1 MFFIL
6 SVMGN
11 SFENFIQFL
20 SLIVVFILL
29 LVVVYFVTRWIG
41 GMEQR
46 QYGNKNIKIIEGSR
60 VGPNKVIQIVQ
71 VGKKFFVLGIGKDEI
86 SYLGEV
92 KEEDLTIS
100 EEKIKPLPDFK
111 EILAKAKELAGAK
124 SCKSFWRSRNAVLP

>member
-71 VGKKFFVLGIGKDEI
+71 VGKEFFVLGIGKDEI

-100 EEKIKPLPDFK
+100 EENIKPLPDFK
-111 EILAKAKELAGAK
+111 EIQAKAKEK
-124 SCKSFWRSRNAVLP
+124 IPKNKNKK

>member
-71 VGKKFFVLGIGKDEI
+71 VGKNFFVLGIGKDEI

-100 EEKIKPLPDFK
+100 EENIKPLPDFK
-111 EILAKAKELAGAK
+111 EILAKAKEK
-124 SCKSFWRSRNAVLP
+124 IPKNKNKK

>member
-20 SLIVVFILL
+20 SLIVVCSIL

-111 EILAKAKELAGAK
+111 EILAKAKEK
-124 SCKSFWRSRNAVLP
+124 IPKNKNKK

>member
-100 EEKIKPLPDFK
+100 EENIKPLPDFK
-111 EILAKAKELAGAK
+111 EILAKAKEK
-124 SCKSFWRSRNAVLP
+124 IPKNKNKK

>member
-1 MFFIL
+1 MIFNL
-6 SVMGN
+6 SVIGN

-20 SLIVVFILL
+20 SLIVVFVLL
-29 LVVVYFVTRWIG
+29 LIVVYFVTRWIG

-86 SYLGEV
+86 SYLCEV

-100 EEKIKPLPDFK
+100 EENIKPLPDFK
-111 EILAKAKELAGAK
+111 VILAKAKEK
-124 SCKSFWRSRNAVLP
+124 MPKNKNKK

>member
-86 SYLGEV
+86 SYLREV

-100 EEKIKPLPDFK
+100 EENIKPLPDFK
-111 EILAKAKELAGAK
+111 EILAKAKEK
-124 SCKSFWRSRNAVLP
+124 IPKNKNKK

>member
-111 EILAKAKELAGAK
+111 EILAKAKEK
-124 SCKSFWRSRNAVLP
+124 IPKNKNKK

>member
-60 VGPNKVIQIVQ
+60 VGPK
-71 VGKKFFVLGIGKDEI
+71 
-86 SYLGEV
+86 
-92 KEEDLTIS
+92 
-100 EEKIKPLPDFK
+100 
-111 EILAKAKELAGAK
+111 
-124 SCKSFWRSRNAVLP
+124 R

>member
-111 EILAKAKELAGAK
+111 EILAKAKEK
-124 SCKSFWRSRNAVLP
+124 IPKNKNKR

>member
-46 QYGNKNIKIIEGSR
+46 QYGNKNIKIIEGTR

-100 EEKIKPLPDFK
+100 EENIKPLPDFK
-111 EILAKAKELAGAK
+111 EILAKAKEK
-124 SCKSFWRSRNAVLP
+124 IPKNKNKK

>member
-71 VGKKFFVLGIGKDEI
+71 VGKKFFDLGIGKDEI

-100 EEKIKPLPDFK
+100 EENIKPLPDFK
-111 EILAKAKELAGAK
+111 EILAKAKEK
-124 SCKSFWRSRNAVLP
+124 IPKNKNKK

>member
-46 QYGNKNIKIIEGSR
+46 QYGNKNIKII
-60 VGPNKVIQIVQ
+60 VQ

-100 EEKIKPLPDFK
+100 EENIKPLPDFK
-111 EILAKAKELAGAK
+111 EILAKAKEK
-124 SCKSFWRSRNAVLP
+124 IPKNKNKK

>member
-29 LVVVYFVTRWIG
+29 LIVVYFVTRWIG

-100 EEKIKPLPDFK
+100 EENIKPLPDFK
-111 EILAKAKELAGAK
+111 EILAKAKEK
-124 SCKSFWRSRNAVLP
+124 IPKNKNKK

>member
-46 QYGNKNIKIIEGSR
+46 QYGNKNIKITEGSR

-100 EEKIKPLPDFK
+100 EENIKPLPDFK
-111 EILAKAKELAGAK
+111 EILAKAKEK
-124 SCKSFWRSRNAVLP
+124 IPKNKNKK

>member
-60 VGPNKVIQIVQ
+60 VGPNKVILIVQ

-100 EEKIKPLPDFK
+100 EENIKPLPDFK
-111 EILAKAKELAGAK
+111 EILAKAKEK
-124 SCKSFWRSRNAVLP
+124 IPKNKNKK